1 MVADG
6 VFTQCQ
12 TNFVGAYLVAKN
24 NIKFIQVDYMH
35 VELPT
40 SRGSMSA
47 N

>member
-6 VFTQCQ
+6 VFPQCQ